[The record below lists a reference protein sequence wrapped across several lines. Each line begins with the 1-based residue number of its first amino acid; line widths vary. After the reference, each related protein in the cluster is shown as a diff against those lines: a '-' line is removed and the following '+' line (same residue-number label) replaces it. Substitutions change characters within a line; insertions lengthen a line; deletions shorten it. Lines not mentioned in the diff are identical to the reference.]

1 MKQIILRKHIWVT
14 GRVQGVGFRAFTQYV
29 ASSLEITGW
38 VRNMNYDQV
47 EIMAE
52 GEEHP
57 MLQFIQAVKNGPT
70 NSVVQKMTVDDET
83 PSREWLTFNIRS

>member
-52 GEEHP
+52 GEEQP

>member
-1 MKQIILRKHIWVT
+1 MEQILLRKHIWVT

-52 GEEHP
+52 GEEQP

-70 NSVVQKMTVDDET
+70 NSVVQKMTVNDET
-83 PSREWLTFNIRS
+83 ASHEWFTFNIWS

>member
-1 MKQIILRKHIWVT
+1 MEQILLRKHIWVT

-52 GEEHP
+52 GEEQP

-83 PSREWLTFNIRS
+83 PSHEWFTFNIRS

>member
-1 MKQIILRKHIWVT
+1 
-14 GRVQGVGFRAFTQYV
+14 VQGVGFRAFTQYV

-52 GEEHP
+52 GEEQP
-57 MLQFIQAVKNGPT
+57 LLQFIQAVKNGPT
-70 NSVVQKMTVDDET
+70 NSVVQKMTVNDET
-83 PSREWLTFNIRS
+83 ASHEWFTFNIWS